1 MRTPESYSF
10 GSVLK
15 SALNPQGESVIEKAK
30 KSAAQKEAARL
41 SRMRN
46 QITDTIEEFN
56 RHLDAGA
63 VVDAIEE
70 ALFAAKDFMS
80 AAKRLEK
87 LPLDSAESV
96 DALIKCS
103 EAVEILV
110 ETVQNMMGPNKDI
123 EDDDIQYVAEQM
135 ITLHS
140 IFDAAYKTFDEATA
154 RIEREIGQ

>member
-15 SALNPQGESVIEKAK
+15 SALDRRDSSIEKAK
-30 KSAAQKEAARL
+30 KTAAQKEAARL
-41 SRMRN
+41 FRMRN

-70 ALFAAKDFMS
+70 AHFAAKDFAS

-96 DALIKCS
+96 DALLKCS
-103 EAVEILV
+103 EAIEILIDTV
-110 ETVQNMMGPNKDI
+110 EHLMGPKKSI
-123 EDDDIQYVAEQM
+123 EDNDIQYVAEQM
-135 ITLHS
+135 STLHS
-140 IFDAAYKTFDEATA
+140 IFNAAYKTFDEATA
-154 RIEREIGQ
+154 HVEQVIGR